1 MNILVVDDHVILRK
15 GLVAILSREFKDC
28 KSFEASNGIEAISIL
43 RKEKVDVVLS
53 DIAMPELNG
62 IDMLKQ
68 LKALQIKTPVL
79 ILSMQPEDQY
89 ALRVIKAG
97 AFGFLNKDCKPEILM
112 SAIKTVLSGKKY
124 ITPSISDLL
133 VEAIGNK
140 QSKNQHDLLSDREML
155 VLHYIA
161 KGKSL
166 KDIADSLTLSVNTV
180 STYRSRILKK
190 LNLKNNSAII
200 RYAIENKLD

>member
-15 GLVAILSREFKDC
+15 GLVAILGNELKDC
-28 KSFEASNGIEAISIL
+28 QSFEASNGIDALSIL
-43 RKEKVDVVLS
+43 RKESVDIVLS

-68 LKALQIKTPVL
+68 MKALKLKTPVL
-79 ILSMQPEDQY
+79 ILSMQTEDQY
-89 ALRVIKAG
+89 ALRVLKAG
-97 AFGFLNKDCKPEILM
+97 AYGFIKKDCKPELLIN
-112 SAIKTVLSGKKY
+112 AIQSVLAGKKF
-124 ITPSISDLL
+124 ITPSVSELI
-133 VEAIGNK
+133 VESLDKK
-140 QSKNQHDLLSDREML
+140 QSDDQHDLLSDREML

-161 KGKSL
+161 QGKSL
-166 KDIADSLTLSVNTV
+166 KEIADDLALSINTI
-180 STYRSRILKK
+180 STYRSRILNK

>member
-15 GLVAILSREFKDC
+15 GLLAILSKEFKDC
-28 KSFEASNGIEAISIL
+28 KCFEASNGIEAISIL
-43 RKEKVDVVLS
+43 GKEKVDVVLS

-62 IDMLKQ
+62 VDMLKQ
-68 LKALQIKTPVL
+68 LKAHQIEIPVL

-97 AFGFLNKDCKPEILM
+97 AFGFINKDCKPEILM
-112 SAIKTVLSGKKY
+112 DAIKTVLSGKKY
-124 ITPSISDLL
+124 ITPSVSDLL
-133 VEAIGNK
+133 ADAIGNK
-140 QSKNQHDLLSDREML
+140 QSTNQHDLLSDREML

-161 KGKSL
+161 KGKAL
-166 KDIADSLTLSVNTV
+166 KEIADNLTLSVNTV